1 MTANASHAAEPFQIG
16 GDPIRVHLPARAVDR
31 AAEGDSAGHSS
42 QTAQPP
48 PPGSGWD
55 RLTPAQASYRIR
67 ALWRSGRRLEL
78 FRP

>member
-1 MTANASHAAEPFQIG
+1 MTAPDSHATEPFQIG

-31 AAEGDSAGHSS
+31 AAEGDPAGHRS
-42 QTAQPP
+42 QTAEPP

-67 ALWRSGRRLEL
+67 ALWRSGRTAEL
-78 FRP
+78 MRP